1 VQKRTNTTRA
11 SEPPPALSRD
21 DFIAWGKAGVR
32 ARMRK
37 LTAEERREVART
49 AARARWAQRSKMR

>member
-1 VQKRTNTTRA
+1 
-11 SEPPPALSRD
+11 LSLE

-37 LTAEERREVART
+37 LTAQERREVAQT
-49 AARARWAQRSKMR
+49 AAKARWAKSKKAR